1 MRAFVCVWKSYLTV
15 IVYKKYFFD
24 LMLLHSWMKKG
35 VISELLKK
43 KKGVISEL
51 LLYTVWIQF
60 DLDTDLPKVF

>member
-1 MRAFVCVWKSYLTV
+1 MCACVYACICVCVWKSYLIV
-15 IVYKKYFFD
+15 IVYKKDFFD
-24 LMLLHSWMKKG
+24 LMLLHSWM
-35 VISELLKK
+35 